1 MKKLIL
7 FAGLVGLLVAC
18 GKEEVAPPKEEP
30 KVEEKE
36 KAPVKEEPKEEAPPV
51 EAPPAEVPKEESPAI
66 EEPKEVTP
74 PPPVTKES
82 INPQIALSILQD
94 AYKGIAT
101 VTYNEKLNAFLILP
115 TDPNFVLEMTM
126 ILSGELPMDDW
137 NYLVDSLAMLSKQLG
152 PEYAVFLVNP
162 ANTNNY
168 LVLAE
173 NGVIQYDALNEE
185 SGKQEKAL

>member
-51 EAPPAEVPKEESPAI
+51 EAPPAEVPKEEVPAI
-66 EEPKEVTP
+66 EEPKEAT

-94 AYKGIAT
+94 AYKETAT

-137 NYLVDSLAMLSKQLG
+137 NFLVDSLAMLSKELG

-168 LVLAE
+168 LILAE

>member
-51 EAPPAEVPKEESPAI
+51 ETPPAEVPKEEVPAI
-66 EEPKEVTP
+66 EEPKEAT

-137 NYLVDSLAMLSKQLG
+137 NFLVDSLAMLSKQLG

>member
-7 FAGLVGLLVAC
+7 IAGLVGLLVAC

-36 KAPVKEEPKEEAPPV
+36 KAPVKEEPKEDAPQV
-51 EAPPAEVPKEESPAI
+51 ETPPAEVPKEETPAI
-66 EEPKEVTP
+66 EEPKEAT

-185 SGKQEKAL
+185 SGNQDKAL

>member
-51 EAPPAEVPKEESPAI
+51 EAPPAEVPKEEAPAI
-66 EEPKEVTP
+66 EEPKEATP
-74 PPPVTKES
+74 PPITKES

-94 AYKGIAT
+94 AYKGTAT

-137 NYLVDSLAMLSKQLG
+137 NFLVDSLAMLSKELG

-168 LVLAE
+168 LILAE
-173 NGVIQYDALNEE
+173 NGVILYDALNEE